1 MDAAVSRQ
9 ITRAVDALEAIAQTL
24 SKIAAALE
32 ARR

>member
-1 MDAAVSRQ
+1 MDAAVARQ
-9 ITRAVDALEAIAQTL
+9 ITRAIDALEAIAQTL